1 LPTNQEFEIKLTKEG
16 YGHEAVL
23 SFKSNRTLT
32 QGEKDELM
40 LKKGRVPIEANL
52 S

>member
-1 LPTNQEFEIKLTKEG
+1 MESLEFEIKLTKEG

-23 SFKSNRTLT
+23 AFKSNRTLT
-32 QGEKDELM
+32 QGEKDDLM
-40 LKKGRVPIEANL
+40 LRGGRVPIEANL